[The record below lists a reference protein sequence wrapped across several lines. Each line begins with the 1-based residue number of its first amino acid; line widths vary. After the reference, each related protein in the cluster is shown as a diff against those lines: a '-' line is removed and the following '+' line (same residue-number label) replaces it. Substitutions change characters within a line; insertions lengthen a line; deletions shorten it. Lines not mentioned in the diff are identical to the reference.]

1 MNLLKNNVVCTNL
14 VKNNGEN
21 MKIKPITFL
30 IAFTASVSSQ
40 AGIWEKMTTMGATT
54 IKPSS
59 EYLIETAGWNIRVY
73 EWIPADNPNTRCMFA
88 AGSEKG
94 GVACYSIND

>member
-1 MNLLKNNVVCTNL
+1 MN
-14 VKNNGEN
+14 
-21 MKIKPITFL
+21 IKLITFL
-30 IAFTASVSSQ
+30 LTLLVAMSTQ
-40 AGIWEKMTTMGATT
+40 AGLWEKMTTMGTQT

-88 AGSEKG
+88 AGSQKG
-94 GVACYSIND
+94 GVACYSINN

>member
-1 MNLLKNNVVCTNL
+1 MRT
-14 VKNNGEN
+14 
-21 MKIKPITFL
+21 KIIVLITTFL
-30 IAFTASVSSQ
+30 LSVSAQ
-40 AGIWEKMTTMGATT
+40 AGLWEKMTTMGAQTV
-54 IKPSS
+54 KPSS

-88 AGSEKG
+88 AGSQKG

>member
-1 MNLLKNNVVCTNL
+1 MRGKLTIFLTMFLLALAT
-14 VKNNGEN
+14 
-21 MKIKPITFL
+21 
-30 IAFTASVSSQ
+30 Q
-40 AGIWEKMTTMGATT
+40 AGLWEKVTTMGAQT

-73 EWIPADNPNTRCMFA
+73 EWIPADNPNIRCMFA
-88 AGSEKG
+88 AGSKKG

>member
-1 MNLLKNNVVCTNL
+1 
-14 VKNNGEN
+14 
-21 MKIKPITFL
+21 MKIKPITLL
-30 IAFTASVSSQ
+30 ITFMASMSVQ
-40 AGIWEKMTTMGATT
+40 AGIWENITTMGATT

-88 AGSEKG
+88 AGSKKG
-94 GVACYSIND
+94 GVACYSINN

>member
-1 MNLLKNNVVCTNL
+1 
-14 VKNNGEN
+14 
-21 MKIKPITFL
+21 
-30 IAFTASVSSQ
+30 
-40 AGIWEKMTTMGATT
+40 MGTET

-73 EWIPADNPNTRCMFA
+73 EWIPADNPNARCMFA
-88 AGSEKG
+88 AGSQKG

>member
-1 MNLLKNNVVCTNL
+1 MKTKLITLL
-14 VKNNGEN
+14 
-21 MKIKPITFL
+21 ITL
-30 IAFTASVSSQ
+30 ITSFSVQ
-40 AGIWEKMTTMGATT
+40 AGLWEKVTTMGAQTV
-54 IKPSS
+54 KPSS

-88 AGSEKG
+88 AGSAKG

>member
-1 MNLLKNNVVCTNL
+1 MKNKL
-14 VKNNGEN
+14 
-21 MKIKPITFL
+21 ITL
-30 IAFTASVSSQ
+30 IAVFLLSLSVQ
-40 AGIWEKMTTMGATT
+40 AGLWEKMTTMGATT
-54 IKPSS
+54 VKPSS

-88 AGSEKG
+88 AGSQKG

>member
-1 MNLLKNNVVCTNL
+1 MN
-14 VKNNGEN
+14 
-21 MKIKPITFL
+21 IKLITFL
-30 IAFTASVSSQ
+30 LTLLATLSAQ
-40 AGIWEKMTTMGATT
+40 AGLWEKMTTMGTQT

-88 AGSEKG
+88 AGSQKG
-94 GVACYSIND
+94 GVACYSINN